1 MTRYRKKLLTIGP
14 GDAIISEHPRYAR
27 VVELADSLD
36 SGSSVHYAR
45 AGSSPASRTKRALKR
60 KVSTLFFRD
69 QLPLRLRSARR
80 PGLPDGQ
87 HAEPVPFQ
95 VMVHGYSGKPGF
107 GEERGKLPAAEN
119 AQAVNNGL
127 PPAVAVLQAA
137 SASCPDLT
145 RLHGHDSCWLPCTC
159 PESLPACVY
168 CEEKIAKVP

>member
-1 MTRYRKKLLTIGP
+1 M
-14 GDAIISEHPRYAR
+14 
-27 VVELADSLD
+27 ELADSLD

-95 VMVHGYSGKPGF
+95 FMVHGCSGKPGF

-127 PPAVAVLQAA
+127 PPAVVVLQAA

-145 RLHGHDSCWLPCTC
+145 RLHGHDSCCLWFYDI
-159 PESLPACVY
+159 SSDGIKY
-168 CEEKIAKVP
+168 SGKK